1 MTNEQKYKIESAI
14 VEFQLSCEMFF
25 TKAWHRKGEDV
36 SIEYLKTLHNALVAS
51 KNKLYDAIGGME
63 DCKYPLDED

>member
-1 MTNEQKYKIESAI
+1 MTNEQKQKIEMAI

-25 TKAWHRKGEDV
+25 TALNHHNSKEYE
-36 SIEYLKTLHNALVAS
+36 IEHLKKLHTTYLKS

-63 DCKYPLDED
+63 DYKYHLKDN